1 MRYRN
6 ISIDNLNEG
15 VKNRSALAISSFFF
29 KHIHIINNALKKEV
43 FKELRPIKGL
53 AIVSMKNEKIFNGK

>member
-6 ISIDNLNEG
+6 IGIDNLNEG

-29 KHIHIINNALKKEV
+29 NHEHIINNALKKEL

-53 AIVSMKNEKIFNGK
+53 AIVFMKNEQIFNGK